1 MMLQTSARPFA
12 DKTLGT
18 RLLTRKYLRWWEE
31 DEMGEIEYY
40 FTIGKVERGK
50 EGEVRSRIKGDAKQ
64 TRGLVSKETVSG
76 AALVGT

>member
-1 MMLQTSARPFA
+1 
-12 DKTLGT
+12 
-18 RLLTRKYLRWWEE
+18 
-31 DEMGEIEYY
+31 MGEIEYY

-76 AALVGT
+76 AASVGT